1 MENLA
6 LAICLITIVFFAK
19 TARSL
24 GLCREFSGACQNRAK
39 YCLICKLLHQNL
51 YIKPMGI
58 SF

>member
-6 LAICLITIVFFAK
+6 LAICLITIVFFVK
-19 TARSL
+19 IARSL
-24 GLCREFSGACQNRAK
+24 GLCKIGSACQNRAK